1 MSHNRTDWRLLV
13 TAVVAATLAVIG
25 PNAAFTI
32 GFVAIPSALVAC
44 GRRIFDH
51 DKRSLKMRLVAY
63 GGCALLAISGPG
75 GCALNAFRVERTAEP
90 IISALEQYRLK
101 NGFYPEKLEAVAS
114 PQCSACTS
122 GKFYYSSRDKREQ
135 YRLTCVTFGFNKHT
149 YQSENR
155 KWIDWD

>member
-1 MSHNRTDWRLLV
+1 MSHNQADWKLLV
-13 TAVVAATLAVIG
+13 IAVVAAILAIIG

-32 GFVAIPSALVAC
+32 GFVAIPSAIIAC
-44 GRRIFDH
+44 GRRILGH
-51 DKRSLKMRLVAY
+51 EKRSMKMRFIAY

-75 GCALNAFRVERTAEP
+75 GCALNTFRVEKTATP
-90 IISALEQYRLK
+90 IITALEQYK
-101 NGFYPEKLEAVAS
+101 VKCGNYPEKLESVAS

-149 YQSENR
+149 YQSETQ
-155 KWIDWD
+155 KWTDWD